1 MPEFVQQASELLD
14 ELHPYAIIGIFAVFV
29 LVLIGLGR
37 LLKKPPSR
45 LTAFSSETGS
55 VLVSRKA
62 LQELI
67 RQACLK
73 DDFVEAARPNVKIN
87 GSKINTSVELRLTS
101 PTNLKETSER
111 LQTRIFELLKKT
123 LNFDKIGNIEIMVIS
138 FGKSDVDEIP
148 VAEIQVIKPATS
160 ILQAKD
166 TTSPSEKE

>member
-1 MPEFVQQASELLD
+1 MPEFVQQANELLD
-14 ELHPYAIIGIFAVFV
+14 QLPPFAIIGIFAVFI

-37 LLKKPPSR
+37 MLKKPPSR

-67 RQACLK
+67 RQACLI
-73 DDFVEAARPNVKIN
+73 DEWVEAARPSVKII

-111 LQTRIFELLKKT
+111 LSGRISGLLQKS
-123 LNFDKIGNIEIMVIS
+123 LNFDQIGKIEIIVSS
-138 FGKSDVDEIP
+138 FGKNDVDEITAP
-148 VAEIQVIKPATS
+148 PASSTIKTQEAPS
-160 ILQAKD
+160 DEDSKQA
-166 TTSPSEKE
+166 